1 MNKKLIIVLLLFTFL
16 FVGCTKKVDYA
27 IKFKEDYESVNGETN
42 ASGKGHRELNI
53 NDDNPFV
60 YASAKEI
67 VEKIENGETFY
78 VYFGSKLCP
87 WCRSVIE
94 KAIEVANAKD
104 INTIYYID
112 IWDNDGNEILR
123 DKYELDGNDLK
134 LVSEGTDDY
143 YKLLELLD
151 NVLSDYSLKDKDG
164 NVVSVNEK
172 RIYAPNFIYIENGKA
187 VKLVSG
193 ISSKQTDSRGELTDE
208 ILEDQENIFNKFFKS

>member
-1 MNKKLIIVLLLFTFL
+1 MNKKLIIFIFLLVLL
-16 FVGCTKKVDYA
+16 FVGCSKEVDDST
-27 IKFKEDYESVNGETN
+27 KFKEEYESINGETN
-42 ASGKGHRELNI
+42 VSGKEHRELNI
-53 NDDNPFV
+53 SDDNPFV

-78 VYFGSKLCP
+78 VYFGSKFCP
-87 WCRSVIE
+87 WCRSIIE
-94 KAIEVANAKD
+94 KAIEVANSKD
-104 INTIYYID
+104 INTIYYVD

-123 DKYELDGNDLK
+123 DKYELDGTDLN

-151 NVLSDYSLKDKDG
+151 NVLSDYSLKDKEG
-164 NVVSVNEK
+164 NAVSVNEK

-193 ISSKQTDSRGELTDE
+193 ISSKQTDPRGELTDE
-208 ILEDQENIFNKFFKS
+208 ILEDQEKIFSKFFKN